1 MKIRFILLLLVIAGC
16 AGGGE
21 STTQTGLL
29 SGGTLS
35 VQNTTGNIEA
45 FPPAA
50 GDAFDKYTVVTTRP
64 VHSSAST
71 TIHNDS
77 ASKTLTVQ
85 RTGEP
90 ATAVNLLV
98 RVPKGTHAVIQTQ
111 NGSLHVSDVQG
122 TVDAI
127 NTDGDIKVQIPG
139 YANARTVNGN
149 LSILFGDAN
158 WPGTLHFATQRGDI
172 EVYVPATANAK
183 LDLHTDAGTIFTDFN
198 LRGNASGSAET
209 ILGPIGGG
217 GPRTVEV
224 RVGYGNIRVLKLL
237 PQM

>member
-1 MKIRFILLLLVIAGC
+1 MRAWIAVALLLLVGC
-16 AGGGE
+16 APGGE
-21 STTQTGLL
+21 ATTQTGLL

-50 GDAFDKYTVVTTRP
+50 GDAFDKYTIVTTRP
-64 VHSSAST
+64 AHSSAT
-71 TIHNDS
+71 TTVKNDP

-85 RTGEP
+85 RTGDP
-90 ATAVNLLV
+90 ANAVNLLA
-98 RVPKGTHAVIQTQ
+98 RVPKGTHAVVQTQ
-111 NGSLHVSDVQG
+111 NGSLHISDVEG

-198 LRGNASGSAET
+198 LRGTASGSAET
-209 ILGPIGGG
+209 ILGTIGSG